1 MDNDNGMKAGLLLL
15 KYPCIESYLVS
26 SFQRESYNIKFGIG
40 TKLKKYIG
48 QHSEIQM
55 NKISEETLRIAT
67 EEFMAYLQ
75 YIDQKWDI
83 DDFSKTSRLIFD
95 MQEEKYA
102 SSGGDD
108 LFSILTLSFIQL
120 GIIEVDQIII
130 NEKK

>member
-1 MDNDNGMKAGLLLL
+1 
-15 KYPCIESYLVS
+15 
-26 SFQRESYNIKFGIG
+26 
-40 TKLKKYIG
+40 
-48 QHSEIQM
+48 M

-67 EEFMAYLQ
+67 EEFMACLQ

-83 DDFSKTSRLIFD
+83 DDFSKTSHLIFD

-102 SSGGDD
+102 SSGGYD
-108 LFSILTLSFIQL
+108 LFSMLILSFIQL

>member
-1 MDNDNGMKAGLLLL
+1 
-15 KYPCIESYLVS
+15 
-26 SFQRESYNIKFGIG
+26 
-40 TKLKKYIG
+40 
-48 QHSEIQM
+48 M

-102 SSGGDD
+102 SSGGYD
-108 LFSILTLSFIQL
+108 LFSMLILSFIQL

>member
-1 MDNDNGMKAGLLLL
+1 
-15 KYPCIESYLVS
+15 
-26 SFQRESYNIKFGIG
+26 
-40 TKLKKYIG
+40 
-48 QHSEIQM
+48 M

-102 SSGGDD
+102 SSGGYD
-108 LFSILTLSFIQL
+108 LFSMLTLSFIQL
-120 GIIEVDQIII
+120 GVIEVDQIII

>member
-1 MDNDNGMKAGLLLL
+1 
-15 KYPCIESYLVS
+15 
-26 SFQRESYNIKFGIG
+26 
-40 TKLKKYIG
+40 
-48 QHSEIQM
+48 M

-102 SSGGDD
+102 SSGGMIC
-108 LFSILTLSFIQL
+108 FQC
-120 GIIEVDQIII
+120 
-130 NEKK
+130 

>member
-1 MDNDNGMKAGLLLL
+1 
-15 KYPCIESYLVS
+15 
-26 SFQRESYNIKFGIG
+26 
-40 TKLKKYIG
+40 
-48 QHSEIQM
+48 M

-102 SSGGDD
+102 SSGGYD
-108 LFSILTLSFIQL
+108 LFSMLTLSFIQL